1 MITLG
6 NTYKQSVFTN
16 SNTDHVY
23 SFTTHCYFHRF
34 VDIKKI
40 FGLRQFSSLLSA
52 LFSLGKK
59 EEIVQIKKKNTW
71 KTTATLFTGSVVG
84 MARKVE
90 TLEG

>member
-16 SNTDHVY
+16 SNMDHVY

-52 LFSLGKK
+52 LF
-59 EEIVQIKKKNTW
+59 
-71 KTTATLFTGSVVG
+71 
-84 MARKVE
+84 
-90 TLEG
+90 